1 MPTVDD
7 RRTKRPA
14 IRSSSLI
21 VVLVLGGIIVLIAWS
36 FHRATPVT
44 VVSSRLERSGDIIFI
59 EGRLRNT
66 SSDPTAIDVEVHYY
80 DSAGRTLGQNK
91 VSIAEIPAGGVAD
104 FRTPSITLDGVA
116 DFSIYLN
123 NGRNPY
129 GN

>member
-1 MPTVDD
+1 MPINADAAA
-7 RRTKRPA
+7 RRPA

-21 VVLVLGGIIVLIAWS
+21 VVLVLGGIIGLIAWS

-44 VVSSRLERSGDIIFI
+44 VLSSRLERSGDIIFI
-59 EGRLRNT
+59 EGQLRNT
-66 SSDPTAIDVEVHYY
+66 SSDPAAIDVEVHYY
-80 DSAGRTLGQNK
+80 DSAGHKIGQNM
-91 VSIAEIPAGGVAD
+91 VSIGDIPAGGVTD
-104 FRTPSITLDGVA
+104 FKTPSINLDGVA